1 MVFEDNVLKVVV
13 DKVGRRVVIAFYLV
27 ADNLHLF
34 INLFLRIDSVEDD
47 IREQIGRLPDIG
59 GGHGGIEDRT
69 FFGSI
74 SVEAA
79 AHAL

>member
-27 ADNLHLF
+27 ADDFHLF

-47 IREQIGRLPDIG
+47 IREQIGRLADIG
-59 GGHGGIEDRT
+59 GGHGGIENRT
-69 FFGSI
+69 LLRGI
-74 SVEAA
+74 GVEAA